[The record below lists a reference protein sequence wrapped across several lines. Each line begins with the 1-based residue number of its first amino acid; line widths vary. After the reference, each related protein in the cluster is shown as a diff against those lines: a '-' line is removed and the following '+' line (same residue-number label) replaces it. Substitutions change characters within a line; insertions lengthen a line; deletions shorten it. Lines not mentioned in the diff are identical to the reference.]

1 MAGGSMSTLF
11 HIAAQYRAD
20 LEMLADLDMDPVTVR
35 DTLDAI
41 QGDLHDKLR
50 AVIAYSLDLDVLA
63 TGTEEAAKRMA
74 DLAKARRARVQALRD
89 YALTTMW
96 GCGIAEVSTD
106 EFAAK
111 VAKKPASVNVT
122 DAALIPAAYMRQP
135 EPPPAAPDKAAISAA
150 LKTGASVPGC
160 ELVQGY
166 RLAIK

>member
-1 MAGGSMSTLF
+1 MMKSTLF
-11 HIAAQYRAD
+11 EIAALYRAQ
-20 LEMLADLDMDPVTVR
+20 LEQLSDLDMPPEVVA
-35 DTLDAI
+35 DTLEAI
-41 QGDLHDKLR
+41 QGDMQDKLR
-50 AVIAYSLDLDVLA
+50 AVIAYSMELDVLA
-63 TGTEEAAKRMA
+63 SGAKDAAKRMA
-74 DLAKARRARVQALRD
+74 DRAKVLESRVDSMRA
-89 YALTTMW
+89 YALTHMQAT
-96 GCGIAEVSTD
+96 GIGEVSTD

-122 DAALIPAAYMRQP
+122 DSALIPAAYMRQP

>member
-1 MAGGSMSTLF
+1 MKSTLYEV
-11 HIAAQYRAD
+11 AALYRAQ
-20 LEMLADLDMDPVTVR
+20 LEQLSDLDMPPEVVA
-35 DTLDAI
+35 DTLEAI
-41 QGDLHDKLR
+41 QGDMQDKLR
-50 AVIAYSLDLDVLA
+50 AVIAYSMELDVLA
-63 TGTEEAAKRMA
+63 SGAKDAAKRMA
-74 DLAKARRARVQALRD
+74 DRAKALESRVDSMRA
-89 YALTTMW
+89 YALTHMQAT
-96 GCGIAEVSTD
+96 GIGEVSTD